1 MSAEIVNLRRARKA
15 ASRDAEAREAAA
27 NRARHGQSKA
37 TRDATRAQTE
47 LASRRLDGSKL
58 SRRRDAED

>member
-15 ASRDAEAREAAA
+15 ASRDADARAAAA
-27 NRARHGQSKA
+27 NRARHGQTKSA
-37 TRDATRAQTE
+37 RDATRAQAD

-58 SRRRDAED
+58 SRRPDAED